1 MTTNPYSPP
10 LRQDDEAIPPA
21 PPPAKSSLPL
31 PPKLPKFKGRSL
43 VWGVSL
49 VGVLGL
55 LGLLGPRLLPLLPHK
70 SQDPS
75 LEALTQPVETR
86 SLTVRVEGSGSV
98 LAKDTV
104 NLSPKTAGRVE
115 ALYGEQGDLVKA
127 GQVMARMEVGTLT
140 AELEQSQ
147 AQLAQAQADYAKVVA
162 GNRDEEIRRARAEVA
177 AADSQVTLATTQ
189 LKRYQALADRG
200 AISQNDL
207 DRYRNEAHNAQAS
220 LNQAQAQLEE
230 TTSGSRPEDIA
241 AAAAAVG
248 AAEAKVA
255 ATQTQIEEATIRA
268 PFAGV
273 ITQTYATV
281 GAIVTPTTT
290 ASATASATSS
300 SILAISSGLDI
311 EIDVSEASIAQI
323 RVGQSVDIVADAFP
337 QQVFKGRVQRIPPEA
352 VIEDNVTVFQVVVEP
367 LTGLDQLK
375 AGMTVDATFVGETLD
390 NALMVP
396 TVAIATENG
405 ALGVRVADQAG
416 KPVFQP
422 VTVGFTQDGRTQI
435 VSGLAVGD
443 RIFLDLPPTE
453 GGASLAPPSPL
464 P

>member
-1 MTTNPYSPP
+1 MTTNPYSTP
-10 LRQDDEAIPPA
+10 LSQDDEAIPPS
-21 PPPAKSSLPL
+21 PPPPSKSPLPL
-31 PPKLPKFKGRSL
+31 PPKFKGRSL

-49 VGVLGL
+49 VGLLGILGL
-55 LGLLGPRLLPLLPHK
+55 LLLLLPRET
-70 SQDPS
+70 QDLS
-75 LEALTQPVETR
+75 LEELTQPVETR

-98 LAKDTV
+98 VAKDTV
-104 NLSPKTAGRVE
+104 NLSPKTAGRVK
-115 ALYGEQGDLVKA
+115 ALYGEQGDEVEA
-127 GQVMARMEVGTLT
+127 GQVLARMEVGTLT
-140 AELEQSQ
+140 DELRQNQ
-147 AQLAQAQADYAKVVA
+147 AQLAQSKADSAKVVA
-162 GNRDEEIRRARAEVA
+162 GNRDEEIRRARAEVT
-177 AADSQVTLATTQ
+177 AADSQVTLTTSQ
-189 LKRYQALADRG
+189 LERYQSLADRG

-207 DRYRNEAHNAQAS
+207 DQYINEAHNAQAS

-268 PFAGV
+268 PFDGV
-273 ITQTYATV
+273 ITQIYATV

-290 ASATASATSS
+290 ASSTASATSS

-311 EIDVSEASIAQI
+311 EIDVSEASIAQVK
-323 RVGQSVDIVADAFP
+323 VGQSVDIAADAFP
-337 QQVFKGRVQRIPPEA
+337 QQVFKGRVKRIAPEA
-352 VIEDNVTVFQVVVEP
+352 VTENNVTVFQVVVEP

-375 AGMTVDATFVGETLD
+375 AGMTVDATFMGETLD
-390 NALMVP
+390 NALVVP

-416 KPVFQP
+416 QPIFQP
-422 VTVGFTQDGRTQI
+422 VTVGFTQDGKTQI
-435 VSGLAVGD
+435 VSGLEAGD
-443 RIFLDLPPTE
+443 RIFLDLPPTA
-453 GGASLAPPSPL
+453 GGSPSAPPSPL